1 MSPWDGVA
9 RCLMCNRLSVL
20 GSVMIAV
27 LLFIAIFADVLMP
40 HSYARIFYGHAQE
53 PPSRQF
59 VLGTDLSSRDTL
71 SRLIYGARVSLTV
84 GLSTAALITV
94 VGVSVEVVAGFY
106 GGWFDA
112 LLMRLV
118 DVVYVVPTFLLA
130 ILLVSVLGRGLWQ
143 IAFAIGIVR
152 WPTLARLVRGQ
163 FLSLREREFV
173 TAARLLGGSDRRI
186 ILRHLLP
193 NALTPII
200 VAVTFEIPT
209 AIFTEAALSFAG
221 IGINPPMPSW
231 GRMVG
236 EYEVYLQSDP
246 WMSIPPAIAI
256 GATMLAFIFLGD
268 GLRDAFDPHTRRG

>member
-1 MSPWDGVA
+1 MA
-9 RCLMCNRLSVL
+9 
-20 GSVMIAV
+20 GSAAIAV
-27 LLFIAIFADVLMP
+27 LLFVTVFAGVLMP
-40 HSYARIFYGHAQE
+40 HPYARIFYGHAQE
-53 PPSRQF
+53 LPSRAF
-59 VLGTDLSSRDTL
+59 LLGTDLNGRDTL
-71 SRLIYGARVSLTV
+71 SRLIMGARVSTAI
-84 GLSTAALITV
+84 GLSTAAIVTV
-94 VGVSVEVVAGFY
+94 VGVSVGAVAGFY

-130 ILLVSVLGRGLWQ
+130 ILLVAVLGRGLWQ
-143 IAFAIGIVR
+143 ISVAIGIVR

-173 TAARLLGGSDRRI
+173 TAARLLGGGDGRLI
-186 ILRHLLP
+186 WRHLLP

-221 IGINPPMPSW
+221 IGVNPPLPSW

-236 EYEVYLQSDP
+236 EYELYIQSDP
-246 WMSIPPAIAI
+246 WMAVPPALAL
-256 GATMLAFIFLGD
+256 GATMLGFIFLGD
-268 GLRDAFDPHTRRG
+268 GLRDALDPHMRHGRGR